1 MGGGGV
7 GEVASEDL
15 FGMAASSGSDVTRAA
30 PGRDLRRELTL
41 FLVVASALGMTSG
54 IFETTFN
61 NYLSDTFRIGAEA
74 RGRLEFPR
82 EFPGFLVTAVGGA
95 LFFLTEVRLGIVAAL
110 GIAAG
115 LGGLALVGD
124 RYLLMMLFM
133 VVWSSGAHLM
143 MPVGNTVALSLAE
156 SSNRGSRLGQIGAV
170 GMGATIIG
178 SGIVW
183 IGLQHAH
190 LSYRAMFLIAM
201 VGALVAASV
210 VARMRPL
217 PRRAGRRPKLVMK
230 RRYSLFYILYA
241 LAGARKQIFITFG
254 PWVLIKVFGEPAPTI
269 AKLWMVA
276 GAIGIFVQPQ
286 LGKLIDRVG
295 ERAILMADGLTLI
308 VVCLCYGFAEQLPL
322 ARPVQLVYACY
333 VLDNLLFATSIARA
347 TYLDKIA
354 EDESDIHASL
364 SLGVTVDHAVSM
376 SIPTLGGF
384 IWARYGYPQV
394 FLGAAAVAVMGFVA
408 ATFVRAPRGHVE
420 GPVPLPTESLDLPP

>member
-1 MGGGGV
+1 MAELHTT
-7 GEVASEDL
+7 EVRR
-15 FGMAASSGSDVTRAA
+15 GWN
-30 PGRDLRRELTL
+30 LRRELGL
-41 FLVVASALGMTSG
+41 FLVVCIAMGVTSG

-61 NYLSDTFRIGAEA
+61 NFLSDTHHITAEA

-82 EFPGFLVTAVGGA
+82 ELPGFLVTVLGSA

-115 LGGLALVGD
+115 VAGLALVGD
-124 RYLLMMLFM
+124 RYALMVLFM
-133 VVWSSGAHLM
+133 FVWSAGAHLM
-143 MPVGNTVALSLAE
+143 MPVSSTVALSLAE
-156 SSNRGSRLGQIGAV
+156 SNNRASMMGRIGAV
-170 GMGATIIG
+170 SMGATVIG

-183 IGLQHAH
+183 IGLQHVH

-201 VGALVAASV
+201 CGALLAAVFVAL
-210 VARMRPL
+210 MKPL
-217 PRRAGRRPKLVMK
+217 PRRAGRRPKLVLK
-230 RRYSLFYILYA
+230 RRYSLFYVLYA
-241 LAGARKQIFITFG
+241 LSGARKQIFITFG

-276 GAIGIFVQPQ
+276 GTIGIFFHPQ

-295 ERAILMADGLTLI
+295 ERAVLMADGLILI
-308 VVCLCYGFAEQLPL
+308 IVCLGYGFAEQMPL

-333 VLDNLLFATSIARA
+333 VLDNLMFATHMARA

-364 SLGVTVDHAVSM
+364 SLGITIDHAVSM
-376 SIPTLGGF
+376 SIPTLGG
-384 IWARYGYPQV
+384 IVWVVYGYPHV
-394 FLGAAAVAVMGFVA
+394 FLGAAVIALASFAA